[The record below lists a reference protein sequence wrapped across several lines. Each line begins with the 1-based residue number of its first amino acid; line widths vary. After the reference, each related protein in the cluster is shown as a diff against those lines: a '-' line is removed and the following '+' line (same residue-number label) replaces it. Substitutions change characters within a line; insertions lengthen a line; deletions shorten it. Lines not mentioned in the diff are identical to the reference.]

1 MLIPFVILPNL
12 FNEELINSDTQVID
26 NLALFLKNVKNKG
39 IILFDSDNCIDT
51 AIYNYL
57 AEFKNQQK
65 RKKYQ
70 EVYKFIHKLNKFN
83 ILTEDFEND
92 LNPVCEKIVSIMKN
106 SSDITCIC
114 GVKDCDKDCKKCLQN
129 ALNNTD
135 NQILEINNITD
146 DIIDRL
152 SRTTFTSVQE
162 YDIDKLHNIIF
173 KNFVKYASEI
183 SIYDNQMIPL
193 EKRNINLNS
202 KYQINE
208 NYEYNIEHLFR
219 YMFSINPNL
228 TVNLYLIIK
237 QEQYKIRN
245 QIIDSFNI
253 FLQKFRDDYSNA
265 IINTIPIIEVCN
277 SEFETKILHQRYFIS
292 NHIIFSCDRG
302 LDIINKKNN
311 KVRDFNIAI
320 VDKADAKILKY
331 HLNNKLVIAK

>member
-12 FNEELINSDTQVID
+12 FNEELINSDTHVID
-26 NLALFLKNVKNKG
+26 NLALFLKNVKHKG
-39 IILFDSDNCIDT
+39 IVLFDSDNCINS
-51 AIYNYL
+51 AICNYL

-65 RKKYQ
+65 MKKYQ
-70 EVYKFIHKLNKFN
+70 EIYKFIHKLNKYN

-92 LNPVCEKIVSIMKN
+92 LNPECEKVVSIMKN
-106 SSDITCIC
+106 SSDIICIC
-114 GVKDCDKDCKKCLQN
+114 GVKDCNKSCKECLQN
-129 ALNNTD
+129 ELKTN
-135 NQILEINNITD
+135 NQIIEVGNITD

-162 YDIDKLHNIIF
+162 YDVDKLHNIIF
-173 KNFVKYASEI
+173 KNFIKYASEI

-193 EKRNINLNS
+193 ENIRNNLNS
-202 KYQINE
+202 KYQINK

-228 TVNLYLIIK
+228 MVNLYLIIK
-237 QEQYKIRN
+237 QEQYINRN

-253 FLQKFRDDYSNA
+253 FIQKFRDDYRNA
-265 IINTIPIIEVCN
+265 IINTTPIIEICT
-277 SEFETKILHQRYFIS
+277 SEIETKILHQRYFIS

-302 LDIINKKNN
+302 LDIINPQNN

-320 VDKADAKILKY
+320 VDKVDEKILRY
-331 HLNNKLVIAK
+331 HLNNKLAVSK